1 LTRARVPRPQEV
13 AAARRD
19 PRLVRAVTEKHDNA
33 WRTKGVCQT
42 VDPET
47 FFPVPMAPADVA
59 IGLCGSC
66 PVAGA
71 CLAWALSV
79 GDCHGVWGGT
89 TARERRAMLVAWRT
103 DEQPDEKPF
112 TEHLPGPELI
122 VSNGELVARRLPGQ
136 RTAQSFEGMDS
147 NTLLIT
153 REPVRASC

>member
-1 LTRARVPRPQEV
+1 MTRARVPRPQEV

-19 PRLVRAVTEKHDNA
+19 SRLIRAVAERHDNA
-33 WRTKGVCQT
+33 WRTRGVCQT

-59 IGLCGSC
+59 IGLCGRC

-103 DEQPDEKPF
+103 PEQAEELPF
-112 TEHLPGPELI
+112 AEHQPHTDLI
-122 VSNGELVARRLPGQ
+122 VSAGELVPTQRRPAPRIEGASDHPLLKRE
-136 RTAQSFEGMDS
+136 RTRIPA
-147 NTLLIT
+147 
-153 REPVRASC
+153 C

>member
-1 LTRARVPRPQEV
+1 MTRARVPRPQEV

-19 PRLVRAVTEKHDNA
+19 PRLVRAVTERHDNA

-59 IGLCGSC
+59 VGLCGRC

-103 DEQPDEKPF
+103 AEQTDELAFADQQPLMDM
-112 TEHLPGPELI
+112 I
-122 VSNGELVARRLPGQ
+122 VSAGELVPTQRRPAPRIEGASELPLLKRERARMP
-136 RTAQSFEGMDS
+136 
-147 NTLLIT
+147 
-153 REPVRASC
+153 SC